1 MVLDSSTTLYGEL
14 GSKYEIVVKD
24 ISWEDAKKEC
34 EEKGGHLATITSQR
48 EQDYIATLN
57 PNCGRYWIGGY
68 RDEEFKWMWVTGEE
82 WEYTNWNTGEP
93 NNSGAVKPNETKIT
107 LWSGNR
113 WNDLNENNLSE
124 QSGYIC
130 EWD

>member
-1 MVLDSSTTLYGEL
+1 MTGDNIISNQVEIDTSSV
-14 GSKYEIVVKD
+14 SKIFK
-24 ISWEDAKKEC
+24 
-34 EEKGGHLATITSQR
+34 
-48 EQDYIATLN
+48 YIKNKTESANLN
-57 PNCGRYWIGGY
+57 SGNGRYWIGVY
-68 RDEEFKWMWVTGEE
+68 RDDEFKWMWVTGEK
-82 WEYTNWNTGEP
+82 WEYTNWDNGEP

-113 WNDLNENNLSE
+113 WNDLNEENLSE